1 MMDCEK
7 DEPLGFVVGEY
18 DVRAANHAAKVI
30 RSMLGREPKQG
41 EAHAVTVAIYV
52 DGRLQFAG
60 SDCRPHRG
68 RDVVRYEARQVAT
81 VIAQR
86 MNRFGECAKVAEI
99 PKPRRSCAE
108 VCEELRQV
116 ASANACR
123 PSPNA
128 EPQCFGLP
136 VSVFFHRVADRFEE
150 AHRYEM
156 EQVLRSAKVASRPT
170 RRERRKS

>member
-18 DVRAANHAAKVI
+18 DVRAANHAQKVI
-30 RSMLGREPKQG
+30 RSMMGREPKPG

-86 MNRFGECAKVAEI
+86 MNPFGECAKVAEI

-108 VCEELRQV
+108 VCEELRQI

-123 PSPNA
+123 PSHDA

-136 VSVFFHRVADRFEE
+136 VSVFFRRVADRFEE

-156 EQVLRSAKVASRPT
+156 EQILRSAKVATRPT